1 MPDYQATKVTGETLA
16 TSTTAA
22 TLSIDPNADQFIL
35 YQPTEDFRLSL
46 NPALIDAVFY
56 NASATAG
63 SRYESS
69 GGGLVRDLRAR
80 NTSTGTGT
88 LLDSS
93 STSDFLYLCFSDPV
107 SGIHLLIPS
116 PNGSGAAAL
125 TIKYRKNDD
134 TWTALSVTDNTRA
147 TRTFATSDRSI
158 TWTAVTDWK
167 KATLVGASAIT
178 DNATTGERG
187 TRNGFWIQIAWS
199 VALDSDTEISD
210 IWTINQG
217 VTYGY
222 FRAGTEYT
230 FTCDKSQVGAI
241 EADLASGTDTMQ
253 ITWIRSVH

>member
-22 TLSIDPNADQFIL
+22 TLSIDPHADQFIL
-35 YQPTEDFRLSL
+35 YQPSVDFRLSL

-56 NASATAG
+56 DASADSG
-63 SRYESS
+63 SKYKIN
-69 GGGLVRDLRAR
+69 GGGLVHDLRAR

-93 STSDFLYLCFSDPV
+93 TTSDFLYLCFSDPV

-116 PNGSGAAAL
+116 PNGSGTAAL
-125 TIKYRKNDD
+125 AIKYRKNDD
-134 TWTALSVTDNTRA
+134 TWASLSVTDNTRA
-147 TRTFATSDRSI
+147 TRTFATNDRSI

-167 KATLVGASAIT
+167 SAILVGASGIV
-178 DNATTGERG
+178 DNATTGEQG
-187 TRNGFWIQIAWS
+187 TRRGFWIQIAWNA
-199 VALDSDTEISD
+199 ALDSDTEISD

-217 VTYGY
+217 TAYGY
-222 FRAGTEYT
+222 FRSGTEYN
-230 FTCDKSQVGAI
+230 FTVDHSQVGAI